1 MAQEHADL
9 AKLDEL
15 MSSAAS
21 AMDLAVEMALSRK
34 PQTLAFK
41 GDRDMVSDVDID
53 IERTVRSYLERETP
67 GIGFLGEEEGQ
78 SGNGTSLRWALDPI
92 DGTANFIAG
101 VPLFAIT
108 LGLVDDHQSLAG
120 IIEVP
125 ALHERYIAIDGRGAT
140 LNGQQIRVRQTDKLI
155 DAMVAIGDYSVSAG
169 AANIRPLQLA
179 ITSHLAAGAQRVRM
193 VGSAAI
199 DLAWLAS
206 GRFDAT
212 IMLSNKPWDTAAG
225 VVIAREAGAEVVDHD
240 GTPHSLQ
247 SSATIAASPPLLP
260 HVLRLVADAAPD
272 IAPDTRAGAAGQANG
287 STSR

>member
-1 MAQEHADL
+1 
-9 AKLDEL
+9 
-15 MSSAAS
+15 
-21 AMDLAVEMALSRK
+21 V
-34 PQTLAFK
+34 
-41 GDRDMVSDVDID
+41 
-53 IERTVRSYLERETP
+53 ETP

-78 SGNGTSLRWALDPI
+78 SSDGTILRWALDPI

-101 VPLFAIT
+101 VPLFAIA

-125 ALHERYIAIDGRGAT
+125 ALRERYFAISGRGAT
-140 LNGQQIRVRQTDKLI
+140 LNDQQIHVRQTDQLI
-155 DAMVAIGDYSVSAG
+155 DAVVAIGDYTVSAR

-179 ITSHLAAGAQRVRM
+179 ITRYLATGAQRVRM

-225 VVIAREAGAEVVDHD
+225 VVIAREAGAEVVDSD

-260 HVLRLVADAAPD
+260 QILQLVADAAPET
-272 IAPDTRAGAAGQANG
+272 APDTIPHV
-287 STSR
+287 T